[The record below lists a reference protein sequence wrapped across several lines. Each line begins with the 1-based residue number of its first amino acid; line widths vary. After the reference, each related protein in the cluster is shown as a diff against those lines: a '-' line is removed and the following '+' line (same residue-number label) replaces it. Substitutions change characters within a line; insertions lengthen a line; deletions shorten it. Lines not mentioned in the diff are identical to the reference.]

1 MYVEEA
7 PFARVFAYRVVFIF
21 FLSFIV
27 FGILAYELGQFSTQ
41 QLFSTSMSAVQL
53 LALTYLG
60 VASFLIYL
68 GMVYY
73 KFRYVVR
80 RDRLQI
86 KFFPFTISIRYDTV
100 YEIDLVPHETLEHS
114 PRFGLMLLG
123 NSLIAVAGKKPVLYI
138 KRMEGIITDF
148 YISSEYP
155 EQLISRIK
163 FNMKKYFAPRKT

>member
-1 MYVEEA
+1 MEEA
-7 PFARVFAYRVVFIF
+7 PFAKVFAYRVIFIF

-27 FGILAYELGQFSTQ
+27 FGILAYGLGQFSIQ

-53 LALTYLG
+53 LALTYLV
-60 VASFLIYL
+60 VASFLIYI

-100 YEIDLVPHETLEHS
+100 YEIDLIPYENLQT
-114 PRFGLMLLG
+114 PRSGLILLG
-123 NSLIAVAGKKPVLYI
+123 NSLIAIAGKKPVLYI

>member
-1 MYVEEA
+1 
-7 PFARVFAYRVVFIF
+7 
-21 FLSFIV
+21 
-27 FGILAYELGQFSTQ
+27 
-41 QLFSTSMSAVQL
+41 
-53 LALTYLG
+53 
-60 VASFLIYL
+60 
-68 GMVYY
+68 VYY

-100 YEIDLVPHETLEHS
+100 YEIDLIPYENLQT
-114 PRFGLMLLG
+114 PRSGLILLG
-123 NSLIAVAGKKPVLYI
+123 NSLIAIAGKKPVLYI

>member
-1 MYVEEA
+1 MI
-7 PFARVFAYRVVFIF
+7 FIF

-27 FGILAYELGQFSTQ
+27 FGILAYGLGQFSIQ

-53 LALTYLG
+53 LALTYLV
-60 VASFLIYL
+60 VASFLIYI

-100 YEIDLVPHETLEHS
+100 YEIDLIPYENLQT
-114 PRFGLMLLG
+114 PRSGLILLG
-123 NSLIAVAGKKPVLYI
+123 NSLIAIAGKKPVLYI